1 MSVESRIVGQ
11 GNPPAGLSRRSFM
24 TWSAAIGGGG
34 ALVASGGYFLG
45 MPESSEA
52 VAADGIPDAK
62 TVWNSCLVNC
72 GSRCPLRLQVKDD
85 RVVRVLPDNTG
96 DDEIGTQQI
105 RSCVRGRAIRP
116 RIYSPQRL
124 RKPLR
129 RRAGTARGEGV
140 WDEISWEEALDYV
153 ADELKRILAEYGN
166 EAVYLNYGTGT
177 LGAVIGCSWPPNN
190 SPFAR
195 LMNCLGGYLNHY
207 NTYSSAQITTATPYT
222 YGVNQSNNSN
232 DDAANSQLIVWFGYN
247 PLEVRMSGGGETF
260 VTQTTKK
267 KSNVRT
273 IVIDPRYSDTML
285 SLGDEWVPI
294 RPGTDAALVAGMAHV
309 ILSENRQDQ
318 AFLDRYVVGFDEHT
332 MPEGIPAGQSYR
344 SYVMGEGPDKTAK
357 TPEWAATIT
366 GVPANQIVALAR
378 EIANAKPCL
387 IGQGLGPQ
395 RHANGENTVR
405 AIHALAC
412 MTGNPGLSG
421 GGMGGHAGSYGL
433 KMVNSWIK
441 PNPIETAISVFMWP
455 DAITRGP
462 EMTRI
467 HDGIR
472 GKEKLDVPIK
482 FMWNHA
488 GNTIVNQHSDTNGT
502 IEMLKDDT
510 KCELIVNINNVMDAS
525 ARYSDVVLPDVTSAE
540 TLDLVFQGQAGTL
553 GYVIVADKAIEPMF
567 EARNTF
573 WMASELAKRL
583 GVEAEFTEGRDL
595 EGWLR
600 KIIDDSRENVP
611 DLPSFD
617 ELREMGVWKTKG
629 KSVVALKDFR
639 EDPVA
644 NPLKTP
650 SGKIEI
656 FSEQLWDIANEWVL
670 PEGDRITAIPEYVPT
685 WEGPEDARKNQ
696 QYPLQMIGHHY
707 KARTHSSYGE
717 TAWLKEAHTQAVWI
731 NPVDA
736 GERGI
741 GNDDQVYVYNDRG
754 RILLPARVTPRIAP
768 GVLSVPQGAWFTP
781 REDGVDTG
789 GCVNVLT
796 RYRPSPLAKGNPQH
810 TNLVQIEKA

>member
-1 MSVESRIVGQ
+1 
-11 GNPPAGLSRRSFM
+11 M
-24 TWSAAIGGGG
+24 TWSAAVGGGG

-45 MPESSEA
+45 MPESQEA
-52 VAADGIPDAK
+52 LAADGIPDAK

-96 DDEIGTQQI
+96 NDEIGTQQI

-129 RRAGTARGEGV
+129 RRPGTARGEGV

-153 ADELKRILAEYGN
+153 AGELKRILAEYGN

-267 KSNVRT
+267 NSNVRT

-332 MPEGIPAGQSYR
+332 MPDGIPAGHSYR

-357 TPEWAATIT
+357 SPEWAASIT
-366 GVPANQIVALAR
+366 GVPANKIVTLAR

-405 AIHALAC
+405 AIHALDLLQPLRE
-412 MTGNPGLSG
+412 PGV
-421 GGMGGHAGSYGL
+421 HAG
-433 KMVNSWIK
+433 
-441 PNPIETAISVFMWP
+441 
-455 DAITRGP
+455 
-462 EMTRI
+462 
-467 HDGIR
+467 
-472 GKEKLDVPIK
+472 
-482 FMWNHA
+482 
-488 GNTIVNQHSDTNGT
+488 
-502 IEMLKDDT
+502 
-510 KCELIVNINNVMDAS
+510 
-525 ARYSDVVLPDVTSAE
+525 LPDHRDDPPGGRHRVRRRREVRRLPVLRVGVPVLGTPVQRRDRAHDQVRPLRRLPRRG
-540 TLDLVFQGQAGTL
+540 TGPRVRGRLPLQG
-553 GYVIVADKAIEPMF
+553 P
-567 EARNTF
+567 
-573 WMASELAKRL
+573 RL
-583 GVEAEFTEGRDL
+583 GPDRGAARKVRHRQCVRAAAGPGDHAPEPRHQAAPRRPA
-595 EGWLR
+595 LR
-600 KIIDDSRENVP
+600 HGHRPHRE
-611 DLPSFD
+611 
-617 ELREMGVWKTKG
+617 
-629 KSVVALKDFR
+629 
-639 EDPVA
+639 
-644 NPLKTP
+644 
-650 SGKIEI
+650 
-656 FSEQLWDIANEWVL
+656 
-670 PEGDRITAIPEYVPT
+670 PEGDLR
-685 WEGPEDARKNQ
+685 
-696 QYPLQMIGHHY
+696 
-707 KARTHSSYGE
+707 
-717 TAWLKEAHTQAVWI
+717 
-731 NPVDA
+731 
-736 GERGI
+736 
-741 GNDDQVYVYNDRG
+741 
-754 RILLPARVTPRIAP
+754 
-768 GVLSVPQGAWFTP
+768 
-781 REDGVDTG
+781 
-789 GCVNVLT
+789 
-796 RYRPSPLAKGNPQH
+796 
-810 TNLVQIEKA
+810 